1 LSDIALDWSV
11 ADYAL
16 IALFICWPGLA
27 LGALCGA
34 LAWRRHRIWGG
45 LIGAMIGCVFALGA
59 FLLWVSSDLS
69 LATDFG
75 TTVLLSLK
83 DAMPGIFVGGAI
95 GAWLWRSRRISGAT
109 CGALVGLALWMSG
122 WFYFHSLQ

>member
-1 LSDIALDWSV
+1 LSDIALDWGA
-11 ADYAL
+11 ADDAL
-16 IALFICWPGLA
+16 IALLISWPGLA

-34 LAWRRHRIWGG
+34 VAWRTHRIWGG
-45 LIGAMIGCVFALGA
+45 LVGALIGCGLALGV

-75 TTVLLSLK
+75 TAVLLSLK
-83 DAMPGIFVGGAI
+83 DAIPALLTGGAI

-109 CGALVGLALWMSG
+109 CGALVGLALGMSG
-122 WFYFHSLQ
+122 WFYLHSLQ